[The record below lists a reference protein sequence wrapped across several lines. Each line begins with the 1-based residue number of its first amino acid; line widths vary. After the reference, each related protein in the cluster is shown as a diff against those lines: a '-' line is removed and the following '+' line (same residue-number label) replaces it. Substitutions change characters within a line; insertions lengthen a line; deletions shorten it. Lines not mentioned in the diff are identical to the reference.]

1 MEGVLYN
8 ALFLTWWGCCRGCSS
23 LHMTSA
29 KSKGP
34 IIPAW
39 MGGAREVLPLATWV
53 ESYFSGSVAVGTWC
67 TFMQM
72 TLIGFW
78 VILKGTEEAM
88 KVREA
93 VLWKHWS
100 AGENRIGRRYG
111 RDTFY
116 MCMTLL
122 KIKRKFQNILY
133 LHESVLNIT
142 SFLMLV
148 YASNRKMMRRYPTRF
163 IHDI

>member
-1 MEGVLYN
+1 MLYN
-8 ALFLTWWGCCRGCSS
+8 ALFLTWWCCCRGCSS

-39 MGGAREVLPLATWV
+39 MGGAREDLPLATWV
-53 ESYFSGSVAVGTWC
+53 ESYFSGSVAVGTLH
-67 TFMQM
+67 TFMQT

-78 VILKGTEEAM
+78 VILKEAEEAM

-93 VLWKHWS
+93 LPWKHWS
-100 AGENRIGRRYG
+100 ARENRIGGGYG

-122 KIKRKFQNILY
+122 KIKRNVQNVLY

-142 SFLMLV
+142 LIPYACVSFKQ
-148 YASNRKMMRRYPTRF
+148 KMMRRYPTRF